1 MNKNHNNLKKKNK
14 ILYLFKKT
22 VISIKNDGIKFTIKR
37 IFSYFKRNQMQENL
51 NYNKIVDYF
60 HEIEYQNTADFFSYE
75 SRKEINKVFLQD
87 NNIKICIQIHLYHI
101 DLIHEIIMN
110 LNYIP
115 FPFHCY
121 ISTDNDE
128 KIAIIKNEFNKECKN
143 ADKVIIEKFENR
155 GRDVAPFI
163 EQMKKK
169 INNYD
174 FILHIHTKK
183 SITCNGFR
191 DYWRKYLYRNLLG
204 SVENIYRIFGEF
216 LADKN
221 LGLIYPETFSPLLPN
236 INWADK
242 SQNIQQ
248 SKDDVLNYLKRI
260 GVEMTLSEA
269 PEFTA
274 GNMFWARTK
283 AVKKA
288 FGDKIKFSDFPV
300 ETGQLD
306 MTLAHFIER
315 SWVYL
320 AQYEKYKTKKIF
332 NINLVEEPISK
343 FDKLSRIELNH
354 DLGITPDSIIYNKG
368 FILFF
373 DAWAID
379 YISKR
384 TYTRIYM
391 KVNNKLYLTEDHLSS
406 PDIAEYFMNTRYNNV
421 KFSFSFPVSEMNIG
435 KNSFSA
441 LVILNDGATYYE
453 SEKIIL
459 NKDDNGGV
467 SLVD

>member
-1 MNKNHNNLKKKNK
+1 MNKDRYNLKKRNK
-14 ILYLFKKT
+14 VLYLFLKAMF
-22 VISIKNDGIKFTIKR
+22 SIKNDGVKFTIKK
-37 IFSYFKRNQMQENL
+37 IFSYFKRNQTQERF
-51 NYNKIVDYF
+51 NYNKTVDYF
-60 HEIEYQNTADFFSYE
+60 HEIEYQNTADYFSYE
-75 SRKEINKVFLQD
+75 SRTEINKVFLQN

-128 KIAIIKNEFNKECKN
+128 KIAIIQNEFNKECKN
-143 ADKVIIEKFENR
+143 ADKIIIEKFENR

-163 EQMKKK
+163 EQMKNK

-191 DYWRKYLYRNLLG
+191 DNWRKYLYRNLLG

-221 LGLIYPETFSPLLPN
+221 LGLIYPETFPPLLPN

-242 SQNIQQ
+242 FQNIQQ
-248 SKDDVLNYLKRI
+248 AKNDVLNYFKKI
-260 GVEMTLSEA
+260 GVETTLSEI

-283 AVKKA
+283 AIKKV
-288 FGDKIKFSDFPV
+288 FGDNIKFYDFPV
-300 ETGQLD
+300 ENGQLD
-306 MTLAHFIER
+306 MTLAHIIER

-320 AQYEKYKTKKIF
+320 VQNEKYKYKKIL
-332 NINLVEEPISK
+332 NINPVEAPISK
-343 FDKLSRIELNH
+343 FDKLSKVELNR
-354 DLGITPDSIIYNKG
+354 DIGITPNSIVYNKS
-368 FILFF
+368 FICFL

-379 YISKR
+379 YINKR
-384 TYTRIYM
+384 PYTQVYM

-406 PDIAEYFMNTRYNNV
+406 PDIAEYFMNTRYNNA
-421 KFSFSFPVSEMNIG
+421 KFSFSFPISEMDVG

-459 NKDDNGGV
+459 SKDDNSGV

>member
-1 MNKNHNNLKKKNK
+1 MNNNNLKKKNK
-14 ILYLFKKT
+14 IIRLFQKT
-22 VISIKNDGIKFTIKR
+22 IFSIKNDGVKFTVKR
-37 IFSYFKRNQMQENL
+37 IISYFKQNEMQENL
-51 NYNKIVDYF
+51 DHKKIVEHF
-60 HEIEYQNTADFFSYE
+60 QEIEYQNNADFYSYE
-75 SRKEINKVFLQD
+75 SRTEINKYFLQN

-121 ISTDNDE
+121 ISTDSDE
-128 KIAIIKNEFNKECKN
+128 KIAIIQNEFNKECKN
-143 ADKVIIEKFENR
+143 ADKVFIEKFENR

-163 EQMKKK
+163 EQMKHK

-183 SITCNGFR
+183 SVTCNGFR
-191 DYWRKYLYRNLLG
+191 DDWRRYLYKNLLG

-221 LGLIYPETFSPLLPN
+221 LGLIYPENFPSLIPN

-242 SQNIQQ
+242 PQDIQQ
-248 SKDDVLNYLKRI
+248 AKDDVLNYLKKI
-260 GVEMTLSEA
+260 GVEINLGEI

-283 AVKKA
+283 AIKKA
-288 FGDKIKFSDFPV
+288 FGDDIKFSDFPV
-300 ETGQLD
+300 ESGQLD

-320 AQYEKYKTKKIF
+320 VQYEKYKIKKTL
-332 NINLVEEPISK
+332 NINPVEASVSK
-343 FDKLSRIELNH
+343 FDKLSKIELTH
-354 DLGITPDSIIYNKG
+354 DIGINPDSIIYNKY
-368 FILFF
+368 FIFF
-373 DAWAID
+373 WDTWAID
-379 YISKR
+379 YISKKP
-384 TYTRIYM
+384 YTRIYM

-406 PDIAEYFMNTRYNNV
+406 PDIAEYYMNKQYNNV
-421 KFSFSFPVSEMNIG
+421 KFSFFFPVSEMNIG

-441 LVILNDGATYYE
+441 FVILNDGATYYE
-453 SEKIIL
+453 SEEIIL
-459 NKDDNGGV
+459 NKDDKGCVFNE
-467 SLVD
+467 

>member
-1 MNKNHNNLKKKNK
+1 MNKNYYNIKEKSNVFHLFLKTIFLLK
-14 ILYLFKKT
+14 
-22 VISIKNDGIKFTIKR
+22 SDGIKFTINKIIPYLRRNKLQKR
-37 IFSYFKRNQMQENL
+37 ID
-51 NYNKIVDYF
+51 YNKTVDYF
-60 HEIEYQNTADFFSYE
+60 HEIEHPNTTDYFSYE
-75 SRKEINKVFLQD
+75 SRIEINKTFIQ
-87 NNIKICIQIHLYHI
+87 NKNIRICIQIHLYHI

-110 LNYIP
+110 LNYMP

-128 KIAIIKNEFNKECKN
+128 KIDIIQNEFKKECKN
-143 ADKVIIEKFENR
+143 ADKIIIEKFENR

-163 EQMKKK
+163 EQMKHK

-216 LADKN
+216 LADNN
-221 LGLIYPETFSPLLPN
+221 LGLIYPETFPPLVPN

-242 SQNIQQ
+242 PKNIQQ
-248 SKDDVLNYLKRI
+248 VRNDIIYYFKRI
-260 GVEMTLSEA
+260 GAEITLGEI

-283 AVKKA
+283 AIKKA
-288 FGDKIKFSDFPV
+288 FGDNIKFSDFPV
-300 ETGQLD
+300 ESGQLD
-306 MTLAHFIER
+306 MTLAHVIER

-320 AQYEKYKTKKIF
+320 VQNEQYKIKKIF
-332 NINLVEEPISK
+332 NIDLIEAPISK
-343 FDKLSRIELNH
+343 FNKLSRIELTH
-354 DLGITPDSIIYNKG
+354 ELGITSNKIVYNKN
-368 FILFF
+368 FIHIF

-384 TYTRIYM
+384 PYTHIYM
-391 KVNNKLYLTEDHLSS
+391 KVNSKLYFTEDHLSS
-406 PDIAEYFMNTRYNNV
+406 NDVAGYFLNARYNNV
-421 KFSFSFPVSEMNIG
+421 KFSFSFPVSEMDVG
-435 KNSFSA
+435 ENSFSA
-441 LVILNDGATYYE
+441 LVVLNDGATYYE

-459 NKDDNGGV
+459 LKDANGDV
-467 SLVD
+467 SLKK